1 MHALFLTGLCALP
14 PVMLTL
20 TRPQLHPTAPPAAS
34 TPPALLPLK
43 SLVFEAGLQQ
53 CRKETEEKHPQL
65 KKEDLSPRQL
75 WKNQNKTKQ
84 FGESC
89 F

>member
-1 MHALFLTGLCALP
+1 MHAPFLTRLCALP